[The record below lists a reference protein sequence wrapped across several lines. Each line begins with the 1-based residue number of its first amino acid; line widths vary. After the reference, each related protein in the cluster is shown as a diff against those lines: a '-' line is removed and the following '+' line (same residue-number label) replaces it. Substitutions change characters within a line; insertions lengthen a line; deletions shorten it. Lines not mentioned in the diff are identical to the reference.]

1 MKYLHVA
8 LGAAALGLV
17 STSALALTVTQND
30 NADTLA
36 NSVTGSGITIESAS
50 LTGAANASGTFS
62 DGVSSGI
69 GIEDGIILS
78 SGNVSDA
85 PGPNTTDSQTTIF
98 NTIGFDDL
106 DALIPGFSTNDG
118 VRLDVEFTT
127 DTGDVFFDYVFAS
140 EEYNEFVFS
149 SFNDVFGLFLNGENI
164 AIVPG
169 TTDPVSIDTVNN
181 GVNFSGTNAENP
193 DLYNNNDPSDGG
205 PFFDLEYDGFTDVFT
220 AEFLGLDTSLTH
232 TLSFAIADAGDFALD
247 SAIFIAGGSLS
258 SVDPVD
264 PPVDPVDPIDVVPVP
279 ASLPLLLAGLGGI
292 AFLRRNKR
300 KS

>member
-1 MKYLHVA
+1 M
-8 LGAAALGLV
+8 
-17 STSALALTVTQND
+17 
-30 NADTLA
+30 
-36 NSVTGSGITIESAS
+36 
-50 LTGAANASGTFS
+50 
-62 DGVSSGI
+62 
-69 GIEDGIILS
+69 
-78 SGNVSDA
+78 
-85 PGPNTTDSQTTIF
+85 
-98 NTIGFDDL
+98 
-106 DALIPGFSTNDG
+106 
-118 VRLDVEFTT
+118 
-127 DTGDVFFDYVFAS
+127 
-140 EEYNEFVFS
+140 
-149 SFNDVFGLFLNGENI
+149 FGLFLNGENI